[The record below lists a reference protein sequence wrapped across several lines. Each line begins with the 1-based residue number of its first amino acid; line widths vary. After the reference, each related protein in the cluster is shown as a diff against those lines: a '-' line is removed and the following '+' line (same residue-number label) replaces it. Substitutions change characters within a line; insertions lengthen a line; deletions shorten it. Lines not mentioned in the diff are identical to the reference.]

1 VKKISLI
8 SIIILLG
15 FIAYIETPTAKINKN
30 QVLFYGSTNEEQEVS
45 SNASEIFGAPDLEY
59 KLDETKEVDGFIVE
73 VYREYEIYK
82 NRQGEVV
89 KTVATDNTEYIHY
102 AKYKR

>member
-1 VKKISLI
+1 MVKKISLI
-8 SIIILLG
+8 IVILLLAL
-15 FIAYIETPTAKINKN
+15 IAYIETPTSSINEN
-30 QVLFYGSTNEEQEVS
+30 QVLYYGLTNEEQEVS
-45 SNASEIFGAPDLEY
+45 SNADDIFGAPDLEY
-59 KLDETKEVDGFIVE
+59 RLEETKEEDGFIVE

-102 AKYKR
+102 AKY